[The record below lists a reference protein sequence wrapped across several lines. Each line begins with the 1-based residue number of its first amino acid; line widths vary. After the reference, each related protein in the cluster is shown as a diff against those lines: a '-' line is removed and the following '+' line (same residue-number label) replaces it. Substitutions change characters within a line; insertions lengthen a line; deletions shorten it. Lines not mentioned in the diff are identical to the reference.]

1 MLKIY
6 VGLPLLL
13 CVSALQAAAQSAN
26 RVERFYLA
34 KLFSD
39 LTLTAKQQVLFRDA
53 AGAAANQR
61 VKSQKLGTFYDNGAV
76 QSDQVIDAILNGK
89 TIQAGDASMRDLL
102 TQRAE
107 AIFKTADKEFS
118 GSIFRAVE
126 SLNDQQIV
134 SLLSLQQQWQAAEAR
149 TKALAAMSWGKW
161 EEEKEPMVSRMLA
174 ASGAVL
180 YFESPSGSAMIPV
193 MGDTARFAEERN
205 RAIDLL
211 DWFRYDS
218 NDPSTKLAVTRAFFA
233 SMIDPRTVKRELE
246 VRVRG
251 LVAME
256 ECGWVLEHLKVG
268 K

>member
-1 MLKIY
+1 MSKIR
-6 VGLPLLL
+6 VGVFLLL
-13 CVSALQAAAQSAN
+13 CVSALHAAGQSAN

-53 AGAAANQR
+53 AAAAANLR
-61 VKSQKLGTFYDNGAV
+61 AKSQKLGTFYDNGAV

-118 GSIFRAVE
+118 GSIFRAVG

-134 SLLSLQQQWQAAEAR
+134 SLLSLQQQWKAAEAR
-149 TKALAAMSWGKW
+149 TQALASVSWGKW
-161 EEEKEPMVSRMLA
+161 EEQKESMINRVLA
-174 ASGAVL
+174 ATGAVL
-180 YFESPSGSAMIPV
+180 YFESPSGSAMIPI

-218 NDPSTKLAVTRAFFA
+218 KDPSTKLAITRAFFA
-233 SMIDPRTVKRELE
+233 SMIDPRTVKRDLE
-246 VRVRG
+246 VRVRQ
-251 LVAME
+251 LVSMG
-256 ECGWVLEHLKVG
+256 ECPWVLEHLKAE